1 MGDAPLFVSLVA
13 GAADELAV
21 CVFLFVGAELAVGV
35 VAVAD
40 VFAQGRAGV
49 WRVGA
54 VGVLSK
60 ICK

>member
-40 VFAQGRAGV
+40 VFAQGHVIEIGRASCRE
-49 WRVGA
+49 RV
-54 VGVLSK
+54 
-60 ICK
+60 